1 VVVNKVEVGAAI
13 VDVATVEIA
22 TVAAVVGSLRV
33 QQPPVVA
40 KASSMSAAIRKT
52 AIVNI
57 NPAVETAVHM
67 DVF

>member
-1 VVVNKVEVGAAI
+1 VVVNKVEAGAAI

-22 TVAAVVGSLRV
+22 TVAAAGGSLRV

-57 NPAVETAVHM
+57 SPAAETDVHM
-67 DVF
+67 GVF